1 MQAIMKISE
10 DSLNYLEAH
19 IPELADVAVRQAY
32 WQALA
37 AGSSV
42 LEVREGALV
51 EIFPDGTQK
60 TIKAMSPQTKA
71 VVGQVV
77 LRR

>member
-37 AGSSV
+37 SGSSV
-42 LEVREGALV
+42 LEVHEGALV

-60 TIKAMSPQTKA
+60 MIKAMSPQTKVA
-71 VVGQVV
+71 VGQVV